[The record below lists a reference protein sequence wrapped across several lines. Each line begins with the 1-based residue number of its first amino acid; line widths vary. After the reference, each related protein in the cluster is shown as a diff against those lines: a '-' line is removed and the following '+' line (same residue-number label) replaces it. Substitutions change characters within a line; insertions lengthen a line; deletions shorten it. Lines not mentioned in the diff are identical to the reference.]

1 MDDDYMN
8 KVFSAEDL
16 SKLTEEERREIQ
28 VEGLQLASGRLY
40 MVIIPEGPGK
50 VSVRCF
56 DTTSESVNT
65 AGHIMLRG
73 LLTVLESSYEQI
85 MKLGQENIIQ
95 ELMQG
100 LGESEEEKA
109 PYEVADNII
118 KVNFP
123 KGSKEN

>member
-100 LGESEEEKA
+100 LEESEEEA